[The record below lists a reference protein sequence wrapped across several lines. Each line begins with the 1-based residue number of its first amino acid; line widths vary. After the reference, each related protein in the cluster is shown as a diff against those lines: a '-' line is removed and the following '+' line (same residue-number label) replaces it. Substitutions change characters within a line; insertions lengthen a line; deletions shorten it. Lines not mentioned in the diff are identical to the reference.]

1 MPDPLDIRRR
11 RESALS
17 QRDAAEQDEANYL
30 LEALQNGASLITDD
44 AANRA
49 QSARESARLRGDN
62 VDGSVLPPIG
72 GQQAPLP
79 ETFGDEL
86 VGRLGEGDA
95 PAAMDLLRADS
106 DRLDA
111 GRSAVP
117 RGGPTAPAPF
127 AAAPP
132 QRRRPS
138 PFNPSL
144 MNQIVPGSDGRMPL
158 PETEDWDSYGNTPGA
173 SELADA
179 QSRRGADA
187 RALRAMQRET
197 GEETTARLRREW
209 GERGLLGRSLDQEMP
224 PVTIPGIGVEYSP
237 AAVMQGSLDA
247 LTLGHSDELQ
257 ARADAGRY
265 GGNLETHRS
274 RRDTEASDLRSE
286 NPYSY
291 ATGMLGQM
299 PAMIAGSVR
308 TAGLAPTAARAMMV
322 GEAATTAGL
331 AAHGASSAPLDSPQ
345 RGIDARQ
352 GAALGTMLGIGGQV
366 AGEVAQRVIP
376 YAQRAATSLDEW
388 AAPRRTRGSV
398 GTGLEAMR
406 RIDDLPGGIQEF
418 AGDLNRYGIS
428 PRGSVHT
435 VDAARQRAQGAWNQ
449 SNRQLDDVFGRM
461 DLEEQAD
468 DVVARFARHEPSATA
483 PTMRPGARA
492 SDSGYRSPAVPAD
505 APRGR
510 VDLEPVAGVLDDLA
524 DRNAR
529 LPGQGPVVEGA
540 RELAGEYRQYGGRR
554 TFREAQDL
562 VEALDE
568 PARWSANTAPVGSR
582 LPAVSSRAREL
593 RRGVRGAQ
601 QAAVDAVDPEIGR
614 VYADARRQ
622 NQVGRIVTRRGEDM
636 ALREANNR
644 QISPSDYIAGLQGF
658 SGPGG
663 GIVEGTRNIL
673 FNRLL
678 RGREATLGAAGAER
692 IADLLRARSSRLPAN
707 PTTRPLALRLAG
719 ALSAD
724 RPEAA
729 QPQAATSA
737 PEPLELSAE
746 EEALLG
752 DVAPDSNE
760 PTQLSAEEEALLFGE

>member
-11 RESALS
+11 REAALS

-30 LEALQNGASLITDD
+30 IEALQNGANLITDD
-44 AANRA
+44 AANRT

-72 GQQAPLP
+72 MQQAPLP

-86 VGRLGEGDA
+86 TGRLGESED
-95 PAAMDLLRADS
+95 PAAMELWRADA
-106 DRLDA
+106 DRVDA
-111 GRSAVP
+111 GRSSVP
-117 RGGPTAPAPF
+117 RGPRPV
-127 AAAPP
+127 AAAPVP
-132 QRRRPS
+132 QRGGSR

-144 MNQIVPGSDGRMPL
+144 MNQIVPGSDGRMVL
-158 PETEDWDSYGNTPGA
+158 PETEDWDAFGNTPGA
-173 SELADA
+173 SELADS

-197 GEETTARLRREW
+197 GAETTERLRREW

-265 GGNLETHRS
+265 GGNLETHRA
-274 RRDTEASDLRSE
+274 RRDTEATDLRSE

-308 TAGLAPTAARAMMV
+308 TAGLAPAAARAMMV

-345 RGIDARQ
+345 RGADARQ

-366 AGEVAQRVIP
+366 AGEAATRAIP
-376 YAQRAATSLDEW
+376 YAQRAAASLDEW
-388 AAPRRTRGSV
+388 AAPLRTRGSV

-483 PTMRPGARA
+483 PTMRPGARSA
-492 SDSGYRSPAVPAD
+492 DYRSPAVPAD

-524 DRNAR
+524 ERNAR

-601 QAAVDAVDPEIGR
+601 QAAVDAVDPAIGR
-614 VYADARRQ
+614 VYSDARRQ

-692 IADLLRARSSRLPAN
+692 IADLLRARSSRLPAT
-707 PTTRPLALRLAG
+707 PTSHPLALRLAG
-719 ALSAD
+719 AMSAS
-724 RPEAA
+724 RPEAPPQSVEPA
-729 QPQAATSA
+729 DLDAEMEAILAGEMPADLGGAPAEYDDDMNAEIDRILAGEQP
-737 PEPLELSAE
+737 
-746 EEALLG
+746 
-752 DVAPDSNE
+752 
-760 PTQLSAEEEALLFGE
+760 

>member
-1 MPDPLDIRRR
+1 MPDPSDIRRR
-11 RESALS
+11 REAAIFGRE
-17 QRDAAEQDEANYL
+17 QAEQDEAQFL
-30 LEALQNGASLITDD
+30 LDRLNAGASIITDD
-44 AANRA
+44 AANRT
-49 QSARESARLRGDN
+49 QSTRESARLRGEN
-62 VDGSVLPPIG
+62 VDGSILPSIG
-72 GQQAPLP
+72 IPRQTLP

-86 VGRLGEGDA
+86 LGRLGESDD
-95 PAAMDLLRADS
+95 PAAMELMRADS

-117 RGGPTAPAPF
+117 RGGPAAPQPAPV
-127 AAAPP
+127 AAPP
-132 QRRRPS
+132 ARRSPS
-138 PFNPSL
+138 PFNESL
-144 MNQIVPGSDGRMPL
+144 MNEIVPGSDGRMVL
-158 PETEDWDSYGNTPGA
+158 PETEDWDAYGNTPGA
-173 SELADA
+173 RELADA
-179 QSRRGADA
+179 QSGRSAELA
-187 RALRAMQRET
+187 ALRDMQRET
-197 GEETTARLRREW
+197 GAETTERLRREW

-224 PVTIPGIGVEYSP
+224 PVTIPGVNVTYSP
-237 AAVMQGSLDA
+237 AAMMQGSLDA

-265 GGNLETHRS
+265 GGDLETHRA
-274 RRDTEASDLRSE
+274 RRDTEATDLRSE

-299 PAMIAGSVR
+299 PAMIAGGVR
-308 TAGLAPTAARAMMV
+308 TAGLAPAAARAMMV

-345 RGIDARQ
+345 RGADARQ
-352 GAALGTMLGIGGQV
+352 GAALGTALGIGGQV
-366 AGEVAQRVIP
+366 AGEVAQRAIP
-376 YAQRAATSLDEW
+376 YAQRAATALDEW
-388 AAPRRTRGSV
+388 AAPLRTRGSV

-435 VDAARQRAQGAWNQ
+435 VDAARRRAQGAWNQ

-483 PTMRPGARA
+483 PTMRPGARSA
-492 SDSGYRSPAVPAD
+492 DYRSPAVPAD

-524 DRNAR
+524 ERNAR

-601 QAAVDAVDPEIGR
+601 QAAVDAVDPAIGR
-614 VYADARRQ
+614 VYEDARRQ

-692 IADLLRARSSRLPAN
+692 MADVLRARASRLPAN
-707 PTTRPLALRLAG
+707 PTTRPLALRLTG
-719 ALSAD
+719 AMAPE
-724 RPEAA
+724 RPEAR
-729 QPQAATSA
+729 QPQPSAAA
-737 PEPLELSAE
+737 PVDAASLPVVEADPNIE
-746 EEALLG
+746 EISLDDLPVVEF
-752 DVAPDSNE
+752 DPNI
-760 PTQLSAEEEALLFGE
+760 EEVEF